1 MSDSERGE
9 VLIGLPADAFSVLC
23 ERLPRAEGFDDAMDL
38 AEHFRQTVLGDG
50 LMTVNRVHAASER
63 DVLLQRIWSSRP
75 HAYPVGGTKL
85 KSMTNWT
92 RQLLLRGELFIGE
105 GLGALE
111 DVFDDVQLIASMGLR
126 AVMNVP
132 LVRQDGSCFATF
144 NVLGTRE
151 RWTSGDQIV
160 IRLLAEL
167 MRPQAAGYLA
177 NMEASPRSQ
186 QKAISTHL

>member
-9 VLIGLPADAFSVLC
+9 ALIRLPADAFSVLC

-38 AEHFRQTVLGDG
+38 AERFRQTVLGDG
-50 LMTVNRVHAASER
+50 LMTVNCVHSVSER
-63 DVLLQRIWSSRP
+63 GVLLQRIWSSRP
-75 HAYPVGGTKL
+75 REYPVGGTKL

-111 DVFDDVQLIASMGLR
+111 DVFDDAQLIASMGLR

-151 RWTSGDQIV
+151 RWTSGDQVV

-167 MRPQAAGYLA
+167 MRPQAADHVAGMVA
-177 NMEASPRSQ
+177 HARSHE
-186 QKAISTHL
+186 KAMSTNL